1 MALIVGQKGDKQMTP
16 ITPVTIRLY
25 GDPVLRRKC
34 REVKEINGN
43 IRKLIDNMAKLM
55 YQNKGL
61 GLAAPQV
68 GILKRVIVADVGDG
82 LVSLVN
88 PRILWRQGKDTMSEG
103 CLSIPVINLEI
114 KRSKEVIVEGLT
126 KEGEKV
132 QLGAVR
138 LLARVLQHE
147 IDHLDGILIID
158 YVPKK
163 RIKSIKKELDKIKT
177 MAQK

>member
-1 MALIVGQKGDKQMTP
+1 MIP
-16 ITPVTIRLY
+16 IAPGTIRLY
-25 GDPVLRRKC
+25 GGSVLRRKS
-34 REVKEINGN
+34 REVKEINGD
-43 IRKLIDNMAKLM
+43 IQKLINNMAKLM

-88 PRILWRQGKDTMSEG
+88 PKILWRQGKDVMSEG
-103 CLSIPVINLEI
+103 CLSIPGINLEI

-132 QLGAVR
+132 QLGAVG

-147 IDHLDGILIID
+147 IDHLDGILIVD
-158 YVPKK
+158 RVPKK
-163 RIKSIKKELDKIKT
+163 IIKSIKKELDKIKAT
-177 MAQK
+177 AQK

>member
-1 MALIVGQKGDKQMTP
+1 MVPL
-16 ITPVTIRLY
+16 TIRLY
-25 GDPVLRRKC
+25 GASVLRRKS
-34 REVKEINGN
+34 REVKEMNED

-55 YQNKGL
+55 YKNKGL

-88 PRILWRQGKDTMSEG
+88 PKILWRQGKDTMPEG
-103 CLSIPVINLEI
+103 CLSIPGINLEI

-126 KEGEKV
+126 REGEKV
-132 QLGAVR
+132 QLGAVG

-147 IDHLDGILIID
+147 IDHLDGILIVD
-158 YVPKK
+158 RVPKK
-163 RIKSIKKELDKIKT
+163 KIKTIKKELDKIKT
-177 MAQK
+177 IVEK

>member
-1 MALIVGQKGDKQMTP
+1 MAILS
-16 ITPVTIRLY
+16 
-25 GDPVLRRKC
+25 LRRKS
-34 REVKEINGN
+34 REVKEIDGD
-43 IRKLIDNMAKLM
+43 IQKLIDNMAKLM

-88 PRILWRQGKDTMSEG
+88 PKILWHQGKDTMAEG
-103 CLSIPVINLEI
+103 CLSIPGINLEI

-126 KEGEKV
+126 KEEEKV
-132 QLGAVR
+132 QLGAVG

-147 IDHLDGILIID
+147 IDHLNGILIVD
-158 YVPKK
+158 RVPKK
-163 RIKSIKKELDKIKT
+163 RIKPIKKELDKIKT
-177 MAQK
+177 MIEK

>member
-1 MALIVGQKGDKQMTP
+1 MI
-16 ITPVTIRLY
+16 PVTIRLY
-25 GDPVLRRKC
+25 GNSVLRRKS
-34 REVKEINGN
+34 REVKEMNEDIQ
-43 IRKLIDNMAKLM
+43 KLIDNMAKLM

-88 PRILWRQGKDTMSEG
+88 PKILWRQGKDTMSEG
-103 CLSIPVINLEI
+103 CLSIPGISLEI

-126 KEGEKV
+126 REGEKV
-132 QLGAVR
+132 QLGAVG

-147 IDHLDGILIID
+147 IDHLDGILIVD
-158 YVPKK
+158 RVPKK
-163 RIKSIKKELDKIKT
+163 KIKPIKKELDKIKT
-177 MAQK
+177 IVEK

>member
-1 MALIVGQKGDKQMTP
+1 MIP

-25 GDPVLRRKC
+25 GDSVLRRKS
-34 REVKEINGN
+34 REVKEMNGD

-55 YQNKGL
+55 YKNKGV

-68 GILKRVIVADVGDG
+68 GILKRVIVVDVGEG

-88 PRILWRQGKDTMSEG
+88 PKILWRQGKDVMSEG
-103 CLSIPVINLEI
+103 CLSIPGINLEV
-114 KRSKEVIVEGLT
+114 KRSQEVIVEGLT

-132 QLGAVR
+132 QLGAMG

-147 IDHLDGILIID
+147 IDHLDGILIVD
-158 YVPKK
+158 RVPKK
-163 RIKSIKKELDKIKT
+163 IIKPIKKELDKIKT
-177 MAQK
+177 MVEK

>member
-1 MALIVGQKGDKQMTP
+1 MIPTDPL
-16 ITPVTIRLY
+16 TIRLY
-25 GDPVLRRKC
+25 GDPVLRRKS
-34 REVKEINGN
+34 REVEEVNGD

-68 GILKRVIVADVGDG
+68 GILKRAIIADVGDG

-88 PRILWRQGKDTMSEG
+88 PKILWRQGKDTMSEG
-103 CLSIPVINLEI
+103 CLSIPAINLEI

-132 QLGAVR
+132 QLGAVG

-147 IDHLDGILIID
+147 IEHLDGILIID
-158 YVPKK
+158 RVPKK
-163 RIKSIKKELDKIKT
+163 KIKPIKKELDRIKA
-177 MAQK
+177 MVQK

>member
-1 MALIVGQKGDKQMTP
+1 MTP

-25 GDPVLRRKC
+25 GDPILRRKS
-34 REVKEINGN
+34 REVKEIDGN

-132 QLGAVR
+132 QLGAVG

>member
-1 MALIVGQKGDKQMTP
+1 MIP

-25 GDPVLRRKC
+25 GDPVLRRKS
-34 REVKEINGN
+34 REVKEMSGDIQ
-43 IRKLIDNMAKLM
+43 KLIDNMAKLM
-55 YQNKGL
+55 YKNRGI

-68 GILKRVIVADVGDG
+68 GMLKRVIIADVGEG

-88 PRILWRQGKDTMSEG
+88 PKILWRQGKDTMAEG
-103 CLSIPVINLEI
+103 CLSIPGINLEI
-114 KRSKEVIVEGLT
+114 KRSQEVIVEGLN

-147 IDHLDGILIID
+147 IDHLDGILIVD
-158 YVPKK
+158 RVLKK
-163 RIKSIKKELDKIKT
+163 RLKPIKKELDKIKE

>member
-1 MALIVGQKGDKQMTP
+1 MTP

-25 GDPVLRRKC
+25 GDPILRRKS
-34 REVKEINGN
+34 REVKEINGD

-55 YQNKGL
+55 YKNKGI

-68 GILKRVIVADVGDG
+68 GMLKRVIIADVGEG

-88 PRILWRQGKDTMSEG
+88 PRILWRQGKNTMSEG
-103 CLSIPVINLEI
+103 CLSIPGINLEV

-132 QLGAVR
+132 QLGAVGI
-138 LLARVLQHE
+138 LARVLQHE
-147 IDHLDGILIID
+147 INHLDGILIID
-158 YVPKK
+158 RVPKK
-163 RIKSIKKELDKIKT
+163 KIKPLKRELDKIKT

>member
-1 MALIVGQKGDKQMTP
+1 MIP
-16 ITPVTIRLY
+16 IAPGTIRLY
-25 GDPVLRRKC
+25 GGSVLRRKS
-34 REVKEINGN
+34 REVKEINRD
-43 IRKLIDNMAKLM
+43 IQKLINNMAKLM

-88 PRILWRQGKDTMSEG
+88 PKILWRQGKDVMSEG
-103 CLSIPVINLEI
+103 CLSIPGINLEI

-132 QLGAVR
+132 QLGAVG

-147 IDHLDGILIID
+147 IDHLDGILIVD
-158 YVPKK
+158 RVPKK
-163 RIKSIKKELDKIKT
+163 IIKPIKKELDKIKAT
-177 MAQK
+177 AQK

>member
-1 MALIVGQKGDKQMTP
+1 MIP

-25 GDPVLRRKC
+25 GDPVLRRKS
-34 REVKEINGN
+34 REVEEMSGDIQ
-43 IRKLIDNMAKLM
+43 KLIDNMAKLM
-55 YQNKGL
+55 YKNKGI

-68 GILKRVIVADVGDG
+68 GMLKRVVIANVGEG

-88 PRILWRQGKDTMSEG
+88 PKILWRQGKDTMVEG
-103 CLSIPVINLEI
+103 CLSIPGINLEI
-114 KRSKEVIVEGLT
+114 KRSQEVIVEGLN

-132 QLGAVR
+132 QLGAVG

-158 YVPKK
+158 KVPKK
-163 RIKSIKKELDKIKT
+163 RLKPIKKELDKIKE

>member
-1 MALIVGQKGDKQMTP
+1 MIPTDPL
-16 ITPVTIRLY
+16 TIRLY
-25 GDPVLRRKC
+25 GDPVLRRKS
-34 REVKEINGN
+34 REVEEVNGD

-68 GILKRVIVADVGDG
+68 GILKRAIIADVGDG

-88 PRILWRQGKDTMSEG
+88 PKILWRQGKDTMSEG
-103 CLSIPVINLEI
+103 CLSIPGINLEI

-132 QLGAVR
+132 QLGAVG

-158 YVPKK
+158 RVPKK
-163 RIKSIKKELDKIKT
+163 KIKPIKKELDRIKA
-177 MAQK
+177 MVQK

>member
-1 MALIVGQKGDKQMTP
+1 MVP

-25 GDPVLRRKC
+25 GDSILRRKC
-34 REVKEINGN
+34 REVEEMSEDIQ
-43 IRKLIDNMAKLM
+43 KLIDNMAKLM
-55 YQNKGL
+55 YKNKGL

-88 PRILWRQGKDTMSEG
+88 PKILWRQGKDTMLEG
-103 CLSIPVINLEI
+103 CLSIPGINLEI
-114 KRSKEVIVEGLT
+114 KRSKEVIVEGLN

-132 QLGAVR
+132 QLGAVG

-147 IDHLDGILIID
+147 IDHLDGILIVD
-158 YVPKK
+158 RVPKK
-163 RIKSIKKELDKIKT
+163 RIKQIKEELEKIKR
-177 MAQK
+177 MVQK